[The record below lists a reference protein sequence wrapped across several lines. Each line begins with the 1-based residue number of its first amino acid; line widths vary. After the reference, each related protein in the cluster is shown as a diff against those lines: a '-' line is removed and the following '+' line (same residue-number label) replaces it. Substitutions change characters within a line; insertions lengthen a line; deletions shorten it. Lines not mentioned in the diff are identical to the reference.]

1 MNFLKRFAKRMF
13 LKRLQYVF
21 SGRHSISNATIHLY
35 TSRLESLRLI
45 DAVTLEWWFLSKVA
59 TVLPSACGHIDLEL
73 VLRRPDNAITDFN
86 RYKIA

>member
-21 SGRHSISNATIHLY
+21 SGRRSISKATIHL

-45 DAVTLEWWFLSKVA
+45 DAVTLEWWLLSKVA

-73 VLRRPDNAITDFN
+73 VLRRPC
-86 RYKIA
+86 R